1 MGMLMKRLNAVTFDA
16 EYKYLESHLTTS
28 SYHFESWQRH
38 ADSVPRSVLREYMGS
53 DNRGPQ

>member
-1 MGMLMKRLNAVTFDA
+1 MKRLNAVTFDA